1 MRIESAM
8 LFGILPMVTS
18 FQKAIVWLLKYNPFE
33 LIRLECNVNTGKTQL
48 FRGVTTH
55 SDDVG
60 LPLLKFKIHG
70 LNFSVLHKFIP
81 CILAVLPV

>member
-18 FQKAIVWLLKYNPFE
+18 FQKVNYLVAKIHLFE
-33 LIRLECNVNTGKTQL
+33 LTRLECNVNTGKTQL

-55 SDDVG
+55 SDGVD
-60 LPLLKFKIHG
+60 LPLLKFKIH
-70 LNFSVLHKFIP
+70 
-81 CILAVLPV
+81 